1 MTTPVDQDNW
11 QAAIHYVI
19 QAALPNEDYQVV
31 CFHQS
36 KSSESLYV
44 DVLLENYLFQLRFAF
59 HDHDDHN
66 PHLHS
71 FNLRAF
77 PHDQKLITA
86 IAQILRKRRNG
97 VALTYHHFVTLSL
110 VEKLGQFSDTP
121 LTFQNG
127 LFADHNQLLKPS
139 FFRTSLEF
147 LWQHQ
152 LLLLKRSTQ
161 QVFLSDS
168 GTHLLDYY
176 WDVADQYL
184 EDPSWD
190 DNPRTHTPEE
200 LRNLLEFRN

>member
-1 MTTPVDQDNW
+1 MNSAVDQENW

-19 QAALPNEDYQVV
+19 NSALPNDDYQVV

-44 DVLLENYLFQLRFAF
+44 DVLLENFLFQFRFAF

-66 PHLHS
+66 PHLYS

-77 PHDQKLITA
+77 PHDQELIHA
-86 IAQILRKRRNG
+86 IRRILRKRRAG
-97 VALTYHHFVTLSL
+97 VALTYDHFVALSL
-110 VEKLGQFSDTP
+110 VEKLGQFTDTP
-121 LTFQNG
+121 LTRHDD
-127 LFADHNQLLKPS
+127 LFWDGDQPLASGSLSD
-139 FFRTSLEF
+139 SLEF
-147 LWQHQ
+147 LWYHQ
-152 LLLLKRSTQ
+152 LLLLKHSTN

-168 GTHLLDYY
+168 GEHLLDFY

-200 LRNLLEFRN
+200 LRDMLAS